1 MPERHVIVESTASN
15 LCEKAAIRW
24 RELSQKA
31 IAERGRFNVVLSGGS
46 TPREL
51 YQILASRGFRMQI
64 NWAKTEFFFGDERS
78 VPADDPDS
86 NFRMVR
92 EALFEK
98 IALADD
104 QIHRMRAEAED
115 LEGAAAA
122 YQERIASR
130 FEIDAD
136 GNPPAFDLVLLGM
149 GPDGHTAS
157 LFPHTSAV
165 AEQQRWVVANN
176 VPQLETRRMTMTV
189 PLINTARS
197 VVFLIAGES
206 KANPLFE
213 VLCGAGNP
221 ELYPAQRIAP
231 TSGSLT
237 YFLDGAAAAKLPD
250 SIVG

>member
-1 MPERHVIVESTASN
+1 MSQRHVIVESSASD

-64 NWAKTEFFFGDERS
+64 DWSKTEFFFGDERS
-78 VPADDPDS
+78 VPADDLDS
-86 NFRMVR
+86 NFRMVC

-98 IALADD
+98 IALADE

-122 YQERIASR
+122 YQEMIAGR
-130 FEIDAD
+130 FEIDAA
-136 GNPPAFDLVLLGM
+136 GNPPSFDLVLLGM

-157 LFPHTSAV
+157 LFPHTSGLG
-165 AEQQRWVVANN
+165 ETQRWVVAND
-176 VPQLETRRMTMTV
+176 VPQLDTRRMTMTV

-213 VLCGAGNP
+213 VLCGADDP
-221 ELYPAQRIAP
+221 ELYPSQRIAP
-231 TSGSLT
+231 TAGSLT
-237 YFLDGAAAAKLPD
+237 YFLDRAAAAKLPD